1 MTRSYKKTARLGNTY
16 ASSEKKDK
24 QIANRK
30 LRRLV
35 KQGNWH
41 LTLRDV
47 SNVYRFSKDGKK
59 FFDREKFPELLR
71 K

>member
-1 MTRSYKKTARLGNTY
+1 MTHSHKKTARRGNTY

-24 QIANRK
+24 QLANRK

-35 KQGNWH
+35 KQGNWY

-47 SNVYRFSKDGKK
+47 SNVYSFSKDGKR
-59 FFDREKFPELLR
+59 FFDRKKFPELLR